1 MSQPQPTENQTN
13 NTNLT
18 LSHLQILIRGLEVAQ
33 RKGAFSFEDSSLLAE
48 PVRIVNELVRAANV
62 NANNNSDSTNTTASN
77 DAAASNDATTSSNGE
92 VKTI

>member
-1 MSQPQPTENQTN
+1 MSQSQPTENETN

-62 NANNNSDSTNTTASN
+62 NANNNSTDTTASN